1 MNPNS
6 SLPLPTQEVVKT
18 IKLTVLAK
26 NQYCVVVN
34 PVDTNGKSRLGYKE
48 LRKGPSQFFLQ
59 PGQWTHIHVLYGH
72 MYMYCIVWVEISICK
87 RTLCLYMYV
96 CTLNV
101 YVHV

>member
-1 MNPNS
+1 M
-6 SLPLPTQEVVKT
+6 KT

-72 MYMYCIVWVEISICK
+72 MYMYCIV
-87 RTLCLYMYV
+87 LYGWKFRYVNAHYV
-96 CTLNV
+96 CTCM
-101 YVHV
+101 YVH